1 MLRNLIDKD
10 IHGYHIVIE
19 LLNKDKEV
27 VDSIQIDSLNT
38 IPAKDKVTC
47 NLATKL
53 KGNVDEIKSAR
64 IAEIE
69 AETDEELHTVFELN
83 D

>member
-1 MLRNLIDKD
+1 M
-10 IHGYHIVIE
+10 
-19 LLNKDKEV
+19 NKDKEV
-27 VDSIQIDSLNT
+27 VESIQIDSLNT

-69 AETDEELHTVFELN
+69 AETDEELHTVVELN